1 MTNKA
6 TGNKPNLAGCGFLWF
21 IENINFHN
29 TPTHLSS
36 HMLLFDFLLWEVFT
50 RDGVTVGQ
58 AQAER
63 AEWAPPCRPRY
74 KHLRRRTHSRLRLRK
89 WVRGKKCL
97 VWSPS
102 PDPSLAV
109 WWGVASSS
117 DFYQCFTLTMR
128 CWMIWQISH
137 SYFAN
142 QRSLGFRCF
151 VLSGSLPTHHVILI
165 HLPLNQWRSKTLE
178 KGGGKLQK
186 AIAFRQ
192 SQQDF
197 LEGSVFY
204 SERPFG
210 PLLVN
215 SLMLKEL
222 LVLVLIS
229 IVIIPLVF
237 FCGLSK
243 QLRAAALSSHFPLSS
258 LPLWV

>member
-36 HMLLFDFLLWEVFT
+36 HMLLSDFLLWEGFM
-50 RDGVTVGQ
+50 RDGATVGQ

-74 KHLRRRTHSRLRLRK
+74 KHLRRRTHSRLRPRK

-117 DFYQCFTLTMR
+117 DFFISVLLWLWGVEWYDKYRGLCLHTMSS
-128 CWMIWQISH
+128 WYTSH
-137 SYFAN
+137 STSED
-142 QRSLGFRCF
+142 Q
-151 VLSGSLPTHHVILI
+151 
-165 HLPLNQWRSKTLE
+165 KTLE
-178 KGGGKLQK
+178 K
-186 AIAFRQ
+186 A
-192 SQQDF
+192 
-197 LEGSVFY
+197 LEANFKRRLPSGRANKIFWKGVF
-204 SERPFG
+204 STQRDHLGRF
-210 PLLVN
+210 
-215 SLMLKEL
+215 
-222 LVLVLIS
+222 
-229 IVIIPLVF
+229 
-237 FCGLSK
+237 
-243 QLRAAALSSHFPLSS
+243 
-258 LPLWV
+258 